1 MNPAGTNP
9 ILHQREGLCAVITGG
24 NGTLG
29 SAIAGELRANAWTTH
44 APGRDELDVTSP
56 TSVDSF
62 FGRLETCDLLVNC
75 AGITLDALLAR
86 MDETAWDEVMD
97 TTLRGAVR
105 CTRAVL
111 PGMLRSGGGT
121 ILSIGSFSGLAGAA
135 GQANYA
141 AAKSALIGWT
151 RSIAREFGA
160 RNVRANVILPGFLE
174 TKMTSQLP
182 GHVKQRALD
191 AHALGRFSTVAESAR
206 AIAFLATCTHISG
219 QVISLDSRI
228 SDWG

>member
-1 MNPAGTNP
+1 
-9 ILHQREGLCAVITGG
+9 
-24 NGTLG
+24 
-29 SAIAGELRANAWTTH
+29 
-44 APGRDELDVTSP
+44 
-56 TSVDSF
+56 
-62 FGRLETCDLLVNC
+62 
-75 AGITLDALLAR
+75 
-86 MDETAWDEVMD
+86 
-97 TTLRGAVR
+97 
-105 CTRAVL
+105 
-111 PGMLRSGGGT
+111 MLRSGGGT